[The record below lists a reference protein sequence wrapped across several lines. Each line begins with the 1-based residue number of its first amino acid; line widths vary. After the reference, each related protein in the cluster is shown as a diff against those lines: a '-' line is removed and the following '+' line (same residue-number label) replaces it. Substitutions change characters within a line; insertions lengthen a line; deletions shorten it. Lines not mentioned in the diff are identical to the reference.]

1 MSNQKT
7 VMIADDQQSLR
18 LLLRATLGPVGY
30 RVVEAINGAEAL
42 SVARDEHP
50 DLVFLDVGMPGMDG
64 YAVCRELKND
74 PETASIPVIMLSA
87 RAQQPDK
94 QKGIEAGAD
103 LYLTK
108 PFKPAEL
115 RSVLSTF
122 LDARQSDAAIGVA
135 S

>member
-1 MSNQKT
+1 
-7 VMIADDQQSLR
+7 MIADDQQSLR

-74 PETASIPVIMLSA
+74 PETAGIPVIMLSA

-103 LYLTK
+103 PYLTK

-122 LDARQSDAAIGVA
+122 LDARQPDAAIGVA